1 MSDRDFLSTFVRI
14 FGAVKRPAGGPERSS
29 FEGIGAVVLLAF
41 LVVSATL
48 LAIPRMAEPELL
60 PLPQPDR
67 RVLSRAWAREAEL
80 AEKARNE
87 PLPFSVRAVG
97 ETFRRLGAG
106 TVYGQGV
113 PSGLL
118 RDLEALSRDA
128 VAQKGAEALL
138 GLRAVQTELFV
149 QAARAWET
157 TGQVSPDLREL
168 GGDFPET
175 AKVRGWLRNGRLE
188 LDDEELAILFRMR
201 WLELTKAGQKPPL
214 AASLDEYRAFYA
226 LLLSREGA
234 GSTPERDRTSFLA
247 VAALE
252 RLDPTYPADFARGVL
267 LYRRSAH
274 AAAAEAFQRE
284 LQRRKDGPY
293 RLLARNHLL
302 AALAKL
308 PEEE

>member
-1 MSDRDFLSTFVRI
+1 VSVQNFLSTFVRI
-14 FGAVKRPAGGPERSS
+14 FEGVKRPTQGAKPPS
-29 FEGIGAVVLLAF
+29 FEGIGAVVLFAF

-48 LAIPRMAEPELL
+48 LAIPRAAEPERL

-67 RVLSRAWAREAEL
+67 RVLARAWAREAEL
-80 AEKARNE
+80 ARKARDE
-87 PLPFSVRAVG
+87 PLPFAVRAVG
-97 ETFRRLGAG
+97 ETVRRLGAG
-106 TVYGQGV
+106 TVDGEGV

-118 RDLEALSRDA
+118 RDLETLSRDA
-128 VAQKGAEALL
+128 LLQKGADALL

-149 QAARAWET
+149 QAARAWES
-157 TGQVSPDLREL
+157 TGRVSTELREL

-175 AKVRGWLRNGRLE
+175 AKARGWFRNGRLD

-226 LLLSREGA
+226 LLLSRAGA
-234 GSTPERDRTSFLA
+234 TSTTEQDRTSLLA

-252 RLDPTYPADFARGVL
+252 RLDPTYPADLARGVL